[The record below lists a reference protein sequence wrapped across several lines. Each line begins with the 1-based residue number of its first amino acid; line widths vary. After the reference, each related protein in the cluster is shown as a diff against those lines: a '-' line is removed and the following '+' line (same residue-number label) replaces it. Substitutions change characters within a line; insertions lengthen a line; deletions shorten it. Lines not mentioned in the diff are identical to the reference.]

1 MKNITIQ
8 YDDKGLSLKL
18 DQPESPENLI
28 NILNQSLLSVIDQTI
43 QTHPDHEAD
52 IRREF
57 YHSLNA
63 QFSAMLEFI
72 DPSSSQHPTLTEAA
86 ILLAENQILD
96 EAEKSGMTL
105 EEYLP
110 FASAK
115 AEEKLVL
122 FKRNQEGRKRHNIRL
137 RNQERRQ

>member
-1 MKNITIQ
+1 MKNLTIN

-28 NILNQSLLSVIDQTI
+28 NILNQTLLSVIDQTI

-96 EAEKSGMTL
+96 EAEKAGLSL

-110 FASAK
+110 YANQDR
-115 AEEKLVL
+115 EKKLLL
-122 FKRNQEGRKRHNIRL
+122 FKRNEEGRKRHNIKL
-137 RNQERRQ
+137 RR

>member
-1 MKNITIQ
+1 MKNLTIN

-28 NILNQSLLSVIDQTI
+28 NILNQTLLSVIDQTI

-96 EAEKSGMTL
+96 EAEKAGLSL

-110 FASAK
+110 YANQDR
-115 AEEKLVL
+115 EKKLLL
-122 FKRNQEGRKRHNIRL
+122 FKRNEEGQKRHKIKL
-137 RNQERRQ
+137 RKHL

>member
-1 MKNITIQ
+1 MKQITIQ

-28 NILNQSLLSVIDQTI
+28 NILNQTLLSVIEQTI

-86 ILLAENQILD
+86 ILLAENQILE
-96 EAEKSGMTL
+96 EASRSGMTL

-110 FASAK
+110 YAN
-115 AEEKLVL
+115 EDREKKLLL
-122 FKRNQEGRKRHNIRL
+122 FKRNEEGRKRHNIKL
-137 RNQERRQ
+137 RNQRS